1 MYSRKRT
8 ALTSDR
14 DLDPQVE
21 ALGRRIHEQLQR
33 SSDDDLLS
41 AWVATRLAEL
51 MTRVEQGTDPSAAR
65 ECTSLI
71 LELWEKRASWPVGWP
86 PEDVDQ
92 VLESLRQH
100 SYWGSAPDSQHQVD
114 PGSWIRALHSAVTS
128 IKREQRLWLTAALGE
143 LNTKEIANWL
153 TVADSLTGEE
163 ESTLRGMI
171 ELSEKA
177 TGSLLDHLGDSRR
190 ASRQGRGPTGSR
202 YVIAQIRKLQ
212 QERRTLAD
220 NCRDV
225 QIKAEAD
232 LE

>member
-8 ALTSDR
+8 ALTTESN
-14 DLDPQVE
+14 LDPQVE
-21 ALGRRIHEQLQR
+21 ALGRRIHEQLQ
-33 SSDDDLLS
+33 SSGHDDLLS
-41 AWVATRLAEL
+41 AWAATRLAEL

-71 LELWEKRASWPVGWP
+71 LEMWAKRASWPVGWP

-92 VLESLRQH
+92 VLESLRQD
-100 SYWGSAPDSQHQVD
+100 SDWGSALDIQHQVA
-114 PGSWIRALHSAVTS
+114 PGSWIRALHSAFTS
-128 IKREQRLWLTAALGE
+128 IEREQRLWLTAALAE

-163 ESTLRGMI
+163 ESTLRGLI

-177 TGSLLDHLGDSRR
+177 TGSLRDHLGDSRR
-190 ASRQGRGPTGSR
+190 ASRQGRGLTGSR

-220 NCRDV
+220 GCRDV
-225 QIKAEAD
+225 QLKAEAD
-232 LE
+232 PE